1 MLIESLYY
9 RKNVNEMKYD
19 MTKDSPGKSL
29 FFFAVPM
36 VLGNIFQQLYNII
49 DSIVVGNYVGADA
62 LAAVGS
68 STSIVMLF
76 VMIATGLSIGCSV
89 IISQLF
95 GAKDYQKMKTA
106 ISTATLSIIIIGI
119 LLMGTGLLFST
130 DLLYLLKTP
139 VNIFND
145 AAAYLNIYFYGLPF
159 LFLYNA
165 MNAVFNGLGKSK
177 VPLCFL
183 IFSSC
188 LNVCLDL
195 LFVIRFEMGVSGVA
209 WATLVSQGIAAT
221 ASLAFLIITIKNM
234 KIAQTKTIVSLP
246 MLATMYKIAIPSCLQ
261 QSIVSIGFLCV
272 QALVNSYGSVVIAGF
287 TAANK
292 IDGIAIVPFI
302 NIGNAVSTFTAQNI
316 GAKKPERVKNGYHM
330 ALCMILCVGIL
341 ITGLLYLF
349 GSSFVSAFVDTETNP
364 GVIAVGVEY
373 LHVVSLFYVVMGIMN
388 STNGLLR
395 GAGDIKVFVISTLC
409 NFATRVAC
417 AYLLAMTS
425 LGHSAVWWAIPLGWL
440 VALLISYGRYRTEKW
455 KDVRVI

>member
-1 MLIESLYY
+1 
-9 RKNVNEMKYD
+9 MKYD

-29 FFFAVPM
+29 FYFAVPM

-76 VMIATGLSIGCSV
+76 VMIASGLSLGCSV
-89 IISQLF
+89 IISQFF
-95 GAKDYQKMKTA
+95 GAGKYDKMKTS
-106 ISTATLSIIIIGI
+106 ISTATLSILAISVILMIIGI
-119 LLMGTGLLFST
+119 LFST
-130 DLLYLLKTP
+130 QLLQLMQTP
-139 VNIFND
+139 DNIFTD
-145 AAAYLNIYFYGLPF
+145 ASSYLNIYFYGLPL

-183 IFSSC
+183 LFSSC
-188 LNVCLDL
+188 LNIALDL
-195 LFVIRFEMGVSGVA
+195 LFVIHFNMGVPGVA
-209 WATLVSQGIAAT
+209 WATLISQGVSAA
-221 ASLAFLIITIKNM
+221 ASALYLIVTIKRM
-234 KIAQTKTIVSLP
+234 KISTAPAESGNSFLQKYFSAPIFL
-246 MLATMYKIAIPSCLQ
+246 TMYKIAIPSCLQ

-292 IDGIAIVPFI
+292 IDGIAIVPFV

-316 GAKKPERVKNGYHM
+316 GAKKPERVKQGYHM
-330 ALCMILCVGIL
+330 ALKMIVCVGL
-341 ITGLLYLF
+341 IVTGLLYLF
-349 GSSFVSAFVDTETNP
+349 GPDFVAAFVDTDTNP

-373 LHVVSLFYVVMGIMN
+373 LRVVSVFYMVMGIMN

-395 GAGDIKVFVISTLC
+395 GAGDIRAFVISTLC
-409 NFATRVAC
+409 NFTTRVAA
-417 AYLLAMTS
+417 AYLLAMTP
-425 LGHSAVWWAIPLGWL
+425 LGHSAVWWAIPLGWF
-440 VALLISYGRYRTEKW
+440 VALIISFSRYRTGKW
-455 KDVRVI
+455 KEIKVI